1 MTYDSRYLEEAFR
14 RVPEIGEGRRWYDAP
29 YKCISW
35 LLRSRMRRILT
46 RRIRGWLVY
55 GLNLLHPYNER
66 DRYRVWSREDPL
78 HNVAVP
84 PGERVQVPGIWVVDL
99 FPPSELN
106 ALKRALARKSWDSG
120 RMHSLGEGN
129 RASLE
134 RSRSGRGATWW
145 RVGKVVS
152 ATGWIEPDAIR
163 GNLNA
168 IFSSIE
174 LTASQVGDGLTAV
187 AAFFRLS
194 EEGMGLLDKE
204 WKKPRDP
211 SIVWRRGRPIVQDRQ
226 WTTFRVVQR
235 TRRHLH
241 AEARKWMTSNFPGS
255 FARRGVPQSLVDLL
269 IFEGHDPAQGSEI
282 PREMAT
288 ALRALG
294 VSEHHYLRTSP
305 NLPGLVLEPVRE
317 RASTELDEHVWGL
330 CGNLSTVISA
340 LSHLDAYGGQNVT
353 AIASRCNTEVREAL
367 CFLSLSDYLDVM
379 QVDYSKLRDEAR
391 TQHGK
396 FSARRL
402 RRMRDSFLALSMDLS
417 SAVRDL
423 PQFHDS
429 HVSSGSVPVFT
440 MEDAPWLASR
450 LAPAG
455 QGFPSVN
462 FTQMLA
468 DQQKE
473 QVAELATEDK
483 DYREILTA
491 VASLGA
497 SIDTFKIGRIA
508 LWVSLVS
515 LVVALV
521 ALLLAEV
528 KSGTVLSYLLEWFS
542 GWL

>member
-1 MTYDSRYLEEAFR
+1 MVE
-14 RVPEIGEGRRWYDAP
+14 
-29 YKCISW
+29 
-35 LLRSRMRRILT
+35 
-46 RRIRGWLVY
+46 
-55 GLNLLHPYNER
+55 
-66 DRYRVWSREDPL
+66 
-78 HNVAVP
+78 
-84 PGERVQVPGIWVVDL
+84 L

-106 ALKRALARKSWDSG
+106 ALKRALDRKSWESA
-120 RMHSLGEGN
+120 RMHSFGEGN
-129 RASLE
+129 KASLE
-134 RSRSGRGATWW
+134 RSRSGRGAIWW
-145 RVGKVVS
+145 RVGKIAS
-152 ATGWIEPDAIR
+152 ATGWIEPGAIR

-168 IFSSIE
+168 IFSSVE

-194 EEGMGLLDKE
+194 KEGAELLDKE
-204 WKKPRDP
+204 WKKSRDP
-211 SIVWRRGRPIVQDRQ
+211 SIVWRRGRPIVRDRQ
-226 WTTFRVVQR
+226 WTTFRVVQQS
-235 TRRHLH
+235 RRHLH
-241 AEARKWMTSNFPGS
+241 AEARKWMTSNFPGA
-255 FARRGVPQSLVDLL
+255 FARRSVPQSLVDLL
-269 IFEGHDPAQGSEI
+269 IFEEYDPAQGSEV
-282 PREMAT
+282 PRDRAT

-305 NLPGLVLEPVRE
+305 SLPGLVLEPVGE
-317 RASTELDEHVWGL
+317 HGSSEIDEHVWGL
-330 CGNLSTVISA
+330 YGNMRTVMSG
-340 LSHLDAYGGQNVT
+340 LSHLEAYGGQNVA
-353 AIASRCNTEVREAL
+353 AIASRCNTAVREAL
-367 CFLSLSDYLDVM
+367 CFLSLSNYLDVM
-379 QVDYSKLRDEAR
+379 QVDYSELRDEAR
-391 TQHGK
+391 TRHGK

-402 RRMRDSFLALSMDLS
+402 KRMRDSFLGLSMDLS

-429 HVSSGSVPVFT
+429 YVRSGRVPVFT

-450 LAPAG
+450 LARSG

-468 DQQKE
+468 DRQKA

-528 KSGTVLSYLLEWFS
+528 QSDTVLSHLLDWV
-542 GWL
+542 

>member
-1 MTYDSRYLEEAFR
+1 M
-14 RVPEIGEGRRWYDAP
+14 
-29 YKCISW
+29 
-35 LLRSRMRRILT
+35 
-46 RRIRGWLVY
+46 
-55 GLNLLHPYNER
+55 
-66 DRYRVWSREDPL
+66 
-78 HNVAVP
+78 
-84 PGERVQVPGIWVVDL
+84 
-99 FPPSELN
+99 
-106 ALKRALARKSWDSG
+106 
-120 RMHSLGEGN
+120 
-129 RASLE
+129 
-134 RSRSGRGATWW
+134 
-145 RVGKVVS
+145 
-152 ATGWIEPDAIR
+152 
-163 GNLNA
+163 
-168 IFSSIE
+168 
-174 LTASQVGDGLTAV
+174 
-187 AAFFRLS
+187 
-194 EEGMGLLDKE
+194 
-204 WKKPRDP
+204 
-211 SIVWRRGRPIVQDRQ
+211 
-226 WTTFRVVQR
+226 
-235 TRRHLH
+235 
-241 AEARKWMTSNFPGS
+241 
-255 FARRGVPQSLVDLL
+255 
-269 IFEGHDPAQGSEI
+269 
-282 PREMAT
+282 
-288 ALRALG
+288 
-294 VSEHHYLRTSP
+294 
-305 NLPGLVLEPVRE
+305 
-317 RASTELDEHVWGL
+317 
-330 CGNLSTVISA
+330 
-340 LSHLDAYGGQNVT
+340 
-353 AIASRCNTEVREAL
+353 REAL